1 MKKLIN
7 FIKNK
12 RRKIFVNTVLVLVNN
27 RGEGFL
33 DTALQIL
40 ISIIIGSLLLAGL
53 YTLFGDTILP
63 NLTEKITSLFN
74 YAG

>member
-1 MKKLIN
+1 MKKI
-7 FIKNK
+7 IRSMKNAGQK
-12 RRKIFVNTVLVLVNN
+12 VYARATAVLHNN

-53 YTLFGDTILP
+53 YVLFGDTILP
-63 NLTEKITSLFN
+63 TLTTKIQGLFN